1 MPCIE
6 SLADV
11 YYGVSVVCIGCSKE
25 YKFIRIELGLSSF
38 KAITDIDQNFSE
50 VKK

>member
-1 MPCIE
+1 MYITVYLLCV
-6 SLADV
+6 LAV
-11 YYGVSVVCIGCSKE
+11 LKK